1 MTDSSQFLNIDNYT
15 INDCL
20 SLIDLKLPVS
30 QDVINKTIDANI
42 SKSANEDI
50 QDFYRKMKVKI
61 NDYMFENGVSTITD
75 DGFGLHNLFLFKKG
89 YQDGIVGDRVAQN
102 VKITDPIRNVME
114 RKYLNNPGGEVQQG
128 ANNPI
133 FRQTKQKVV
142 SIDSHFRDNL
152 LYSSST
158 TYSLD
163 GSGNCETTINNDE
176 SIPPSSST
184 DFTIE
189 FPEPITN
196 VISIHLKS
204 FEIPTSWYV
213 FNEKEGTSY
222 FDISCNGVQQTIQ
235 IPDGNYKYQ
244 GVIDISNNLQNTLKD
259 AIDSAFGGSSSVSVN
274 ENTFKLTIADVS
286 GNDAFDLIF
295 FETNQNYNNLCSN
308 KQTRDHNLGWLL
320 GFRKSSYSGASSY
333 TAESCIDVFGTK
345 VLYIS
350 FDDFNTN
357 YDGQLY
363 LSNSNISS
371 KKIEKLPTYY
381 NKNFCNSDGSPTI
394 NGNNV
399 SLNGGN
405 INNTGIPQKLTKA
418 QVFTV
423 EQILEQQLRHEV
435 DRNYHTLPNDIIG
448 RISVPI
454 TRSAGLVGS
463 LIWLNSPET
472 DLTEY
477 RRDYFGPATIK
488 RVHVKLLDDRGNVVD
503 LNNMDWSFALSIKQF
518 YQY

>member
-15 INDCL
+15 INDCISLIEL
-20 SLIDLKLPVS
+20 SLPVT
-30 QDVINKTIDANI
+30 QDEINKTIDINI
-42 SKSANEDI
+42 TKSNNEDI
-50 QDFYRKMKVKI
+50 QQFYREMKTKI
-61 NDYMFENGVSTITD
+61 NNYMFENGITKISD
-75 DGFGLHNLFLFKKG
+75 DGFGLHNLFLFKEG
-89 YQDGIVGDRVAQN
+89 YKDGVVGDRVAQN
-102 VKITDPIRNVME
+102 VKVTDPIRNVMQ
-114 RKYLNNPGGEVQQG
+114 RTYLNDPGELQQG
-128 ANNPI
+128 VNNPI
-133 FRQTKQKVV
+133 LRQTKQKIV
-142 SIDSHFRDNL
+142 SIDSHFRENL

-163 GSGNCETTINNDE
+163 SSGNCETTVNNDE
-176 SIPPSSST
+176 AIPPSSST
-184 DFTIE
+184 DFIIE

-196 VISIHLKS
+196 VISLHLKS

-222 FDISCNGVQQTIQ
+222 FDISCNGIESTIQ
-235 IPDGNYKYQ
+235 IPDGNYKY
-244 GVIDISNNLQNTLKD
+244 IDSVSTANLLQNKIQA
-259 AIDSAFGGSSSVSVN
+259 AIDTVFGGTSSISIN
-274 ENTFKLTIADVS
+274 ENTFTTTISDVS
-286 GNDAFDLIF
+286 GTSPFTVSFAKN
-295 FETNQNYNNLCSN
+295 NQNYNSACAN

-320 GFRKSSYSGASSY
+320 GFRRSVYSGSSSY
-333 TAESCIDVFGTK
+333 TSESCVDIFGTK

-363 LSNSNISS
+363 LSNSNIAS
-371 KKIEKLPTYY
+371 KKIEKLPNYY

-394 NGNNV
+394 DGNNV

-405 INNTGIPQKLTKA
+405 INNTGIPQRLTKA

-435 DRNYHTLPNDIIG
+435 DRNYHSLPNDIIG

-454 TRSAGLVGS
+454 TRDSGSVGN
-463 LIWLNSPET
+463 LIWLNSPES
-472 DLTEY
+472 DLSEY
-477 RRDYFGPATIK
+477 KRDYFGPATIK
-488 RVHVKLLDDRGNVVD
+488 RVHIKLLDDRGNIVD
-503 LNNMDWSFALSIKQF
+503 LNNMNWSFALNITQF